1 MTSMTWWILIFIATV
16 LAELSSPGL
25 FFFISISG
33 GALVAALVSWFDI
46 SLMGEFLV
54 FLAVSGGLFYLLRR
68 YVTRM
73 KDTLHA
79 TNVYALVGKKGIV
92 VEELSEFTKGWV
104 KLDGELWAAVP
115 SKGERIEV
123 GTSIEVVS
131 AAGSHV
137 VVRTLN

>member
-1 MTSMTWWILIFIATV
+1 MAEYLVFIAVTV
-16 LAELSSPGL
+16 GL
-25 FFFISISG
+25 FF
-33 GALVAALVSWFDI
+33 
-46 SLMGEFLV
+46 
-54 FLAVSGGLFYLLRR
+54 LLRR

-79 TNVYALVGKKGIV
+79 TNVYAVVGKKGIV
-92 VEELSEFTKGWV
+92 VEELSEYKKGWV

-123 GTSIEVVS
+123 GVSIEVVS

-137 VVRTLN
+137 VVRKLT

>member
-1 MTSMTWWILIFIATV
+1 MTSLTWWILVFIATV

-33 GALVAALVSWFDI
+33 GALAAALVSWFDI
-46 SLMGEFLV
+46 SLMAEYLIFI
-54 FLAVSGGLFYLLRR
+54 AVSVGLFFFLRR
-68 YVTRM
+68 YVAKM

-79 TNVYALVGKKGIV
+79 TNVYALLGKKGIV
-92 VEELSEFTKGWV
+92 VEELSEYKKGWV
-104 KLDGELWAAVP
+104 RLDGELWAAVP

-123 GTSIEVVS
+123 GASIEVVS

-137 VVRTLN
+137 VVRKLT